1 MAVSTQIRKSAFSL
15 ICGHWLQLLYHPYTR
30 EEQELAMAAEKKFLE
45 DKEANNDGIVGG
57 AMDAVG
63 GGAKL
68 VGTGITTVGSGGV
81 KLVGTG
87 VNAVGSGVGMVGSG
101 VVRASRMM
109 TSGVKRLSSSNKLVN
124 TASTPINGSPMHEVN
139 GTQQKAKE
147 V

>member
-1 MAVSTQIRKSAFSL
+1 MDTLV
-15 ICGHWLQLLYHPYTR
+15 CLQLKYHPYTR
-30 EEQELAMAAEKKFLE
+30 EEQEAAMAAEKKFLE
-45 DKEANNDGIVGG
+45 DLTAKNEAGIVGG
-57 AMDAVG
+57 AMDVVG

-68 VGTGITTVGSGGV
+68 VTTGISTVGSGGV

-109 TSGVKRLSSSNKLVN
+109 TSGVKRLSSSNKLAN

-139 GTQQKAKE
+139 GTQKVKE